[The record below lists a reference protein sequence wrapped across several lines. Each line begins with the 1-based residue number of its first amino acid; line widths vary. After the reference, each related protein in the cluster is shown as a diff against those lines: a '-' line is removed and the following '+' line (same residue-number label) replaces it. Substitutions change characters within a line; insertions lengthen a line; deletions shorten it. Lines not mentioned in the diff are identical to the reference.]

1 MQFNE
6 SLNNDLYKN
15 IELAS
20 VDDLIMIM
28 IYNVSYF
35 SYPPV
40 IVIH

>member
-20 VDDLIMIM
+20 VDDLVM

-35 SYPPV
+35 SYAPV